1 MPTELFLPLKLLH
14 ILSVIVAV
22 GANVTYQAWLS
33 YAGRDSTRLVFAI
46 AGVRQLDR
54 RIANPAYIL
63 VLISGILMLTTG
75 AYPVSAGWVRLGFAL
90 YVVVALVGIAVFAPA
105 IRRQLQLAATAPTS
119 EEYEAIAQRTR
130 LLGWLTT
137 LVVFLIV
144 WLMVIKPC

>member
-1 MPTELFLPLKLLH
+1 MPAELILPLKLLH

-46 AGVRQLDR
+46 EGVRQLDR

-63 VLISGILMLTTG
+63 VLISGILMLLTG
-75 AYPVSAGWVRLGFAL
+75 QYSADAGWVRLGFAL
-90 YVVVALVGIAVFAPA
+90 YVAIAIVGIAVFAPA
-105 IRRQLQLAATAPTS
+105 IRRQLALAASAPTS
-119 EEYEAIAQRTR
+119 PEYEAIAQRTR
-130 LLGWLTT
+130 ILGWFTT

-144 WLMVIKPC
+144 WLMVIKPF